1 MTDVPTLISR
11 ARLEMGDIGQPFTS
25 QFQGDSTTKI
35 VNTPRKP
42 VSATTVTAT
51 LVDNST
57 GIPTT
62 LNQGTDYTVDERSGT
77 LTLASAAPSGSTLV
91 VTGTAYSYF
100 TDADWT
106 TFVST
111 AITDHIHNRQDVP
124 DLTFLPA
131 EEEYP
136 VALLGV
142 VMALY
147 ALMNDAAFDI
157 DIATPEG
164 VSIPRHQ
171 RYEQVQGMLAARLD
185 QYNKWCSAFNVGPWN
200 IEMFS
205 LRRVSKSTGRLVPI
219 YTPQELADSRWPME
233 QFPRIDTHGNRVTPT
248 PVFIQPPINLVAYSN
263 QAFSRQLTAL
273 GNLTGLTVKASIRRY
288 PQALTPLAYLTVVVN
303 DYANGVVTIS
313 LDGSMTYYVG
323 VSKFWD
329 LETVDAQGNVKT
341 LVGGTFDAIRQ
352 GSYL

>member
-11 ARLEMGDIGQPFTS
+11 ARLEMGDLATPFTS
-25 QFQGDSTTKI
+25 QYQGDSVTK
-35 VNTPRKP
+35 VVTVPRKP
-42 VSATTVTAT
+42 VASSGLSAVV
-51 LVDNST
+51 VDNST

-77 LTLASAAPSGSTLV
+77 LTLATAILSGKTLQ
-91 VTGTAYSYF
+91 VTGTAYRYF

-106 TFVST
+106 TFLST
-111 AITDHIHNRQDVP
+111 AITDHLHNRQDVQ
-124 DLTFLPA
+124 DITFLPV

-136 VALLGV
+136 VAILGV

-147 ALMNDAAFDI
+147 ALLNDAAFDI

-171 RYEQVQGMLAARLD
+171 RYEQIQGMLAARLD
-185 QYNKWCSAFNVGPWN
+185 QYNKWCSAFNVGPWS

-205 LRRVSKSTGRLVPI
+205 LRRVSRTTGRLVPI
-219 YTPQELADSRWPME
+219 YTPQELVDSRWPME
-233 QFPRIDTHGNRVTPT
+233 QFPRIDPNGPRLTPGLT
-248 PVFIQPPINLVAYSN
+248 LQQVINLVAYSN
-263 QAFSRQLTAL
+263 QAFSHQVTAL
-273 GNLTGLTVKASIRRY
+273 GDLTGLTVKASVRRY
-288 PQALTPLAYLTVVVN
+288 PQALTPLAYMKVVVN
-303 DYANGVVTIS
+303 DYANGVVTVS
-313 LDGSMTYYVG
+313 LDGSMTYYIG